1 MNRAI
6 IINGSRKGKRSFPFL
21 ETAEGTKSE
30 IPPSRRRLAL
40 NTNRRRTPAVSS
52 VPDQSSYNLPPSPRL
67 YFIRRGGRP
76 TRRGVRHTE
85 RGKSGRGAERPRE
98 AISLVIVREAARG
111 SRPISFR
118 SSVHKARRV
127 SLLFSL
133 SFFLR
138 PFDRFDRTDPFPL
151 ERKRVFWGTGKG
163 KFFES
168 HMGKGGFYISLLTN
182 IRFKLSII
190 KFNN

>member
-1 MNRAI
+1 M
-6 IINGSRKGKRSFPFL
+6 
-21 ETAEGTKSE
+21 
-30 IPPSRRRLAL
+30 

-76 TRRGVRHTE
+76 TRRVAYDTQSE
-85 RGKSGRGAERPRE
+85 GRGVERPRE

-168 HMGKGGFYISLLTN
+168 HMGKGGFYVSLLTN

>member
-133 SFFLR
+133 SIFPRPSSGTLR
-138 PFDRFDRTDPFPL
+138 PFRDTVRSYGSVSS
-151 ERKRVFWGTGKG
+151 RKEKSVLGNGKRKVFRIPHGEGR
-163 KFFES
+163 
-168 HMGKGGFYISLLTN
+168 ILC
-182 IRFKLSII
+182 IA
-190 KFNN
+190 FNKHKI